1 MLMFGRY
8 TNATARAQQEQG
20 CFAREGEP
28 DAQGTH
34 RGSVSQHLLRRV
46 VITSSLDS
54 PRKGKRVSQVQDPS
68 RTYRQE
74 QQKVGL
80 EAGLE
85 MRLQQRSELHL
96 RDGARDRYTYQIAQ
110 VRREG
115 PNHQEHG
122 WSSWTTE
129 KRVHGWRSQ
138 GRLHRALKT
147 VASRYVIN
155 DLGLEREVSGEE

>member
-8 TNATARAQQEQG
+8 TNATARVQQEQG

-34 RGSVSQHLLRRV
+34 QGSVSQHLLRRV
-46 VITSSLDS
+46 VITSSLGS
-54 PRKGKRVSQVQDPS
+54 PRKGKRVTQVQDPS

-85 MRLQQRSELHL
+85 LRLQQRSKLHL
-96 RDGARDRYTYQIAQ
+96 RDGA
-110 VRREG
+110 
-115 PNHQEHG
+115 
-122 WSSWTTE
+122 
-129 KRVHGWRSQ
+129 
-138 GRLHRALKT
+138 
-147 VASRYVIN
+147 
-155 DLGLEREVSGEE
+155 

>member
-1 MLMFGRY
+1 M
-8 TNATARAQQEQG
+8 
-20 CFAREGEP
+20 
-28 DAQGTH
+28 
-34 RGSVSQHLLRRV
+34 
-46 VITSSLDS
+46 ITSSLDS
-54 PRKGKRVSQVQDPS
+54 PRKGKRVTQVQDPS

-80 EAGLE
+80 ETGLE

-110 VRREG
+110 VRTEG
-115 PNHQEHG
+115 PNHQERG

-129 KRVHGWRSQ
+129 KRVQ
-138 GRLHRALKT
+138 GRLHRVLKT

-155 DLGLEREVSGEE
+155 DLGLEQEVSGRK